1 MATVSLPNVG
11 HFFDSVTTRLI
22 AFGVPAVLIGA
33 CMLVLGWQL
42 SIMSIAQG
50 SAVPVRVWE
59 SPGDTSPAKHADTL
73 HLIQQVQ
80 PVTVVETRLSTHD
93 FWVLVDIATLNP
105 AQPTYIELPSRH
117 AMAMTCWDAQT
128 DETIGRATRWGTDG
142 MLTKSRAGFAWLHN
156 PGSGAP
162 QAVLCK
168 AAFRGPAQISALAWS
183 PAALKSA
190 QDHHQLTGTLLE
202 AGIGVLALFML
213 ITAVINRSMLHWVL
227 VGWLLLS
234 MRMASLSA
242 GTDFTLFGWTI
253 DPATLIV
260 MRQWTV
266 ILCFVMTVA
275 VFSLMFESELR
286 AIKGRWVLTVHQVS
300 AVILILFGLFSS
312 FEQTLPL
319 LWFGIV
325 SIGLLMLSYLFAIL
339 RRSHSPVALWYAAS
353 IVVTLVA
360 SMSEVIAASTGH
372 RQIYPAINSV
382 TAAIVSALLAAT
394 AVAQHMRTSTAEK
407 LDAQRTLKAAYE
419 GSPIG
424 LFTLNDDDQII
435 KCNVAFAQMLHSQD
449 LLGTPVC
456 QLFDDHTVNA
466 ILTLRGKPGTVAT
479 EIQIGMQLSDGID
492 RWFAMK
498 LSCVDG
504 KTIEGSLHDITEK
517 VTASSRLEFLVN
529 HDALT
534 ACLNLRGIERAT
546 QERPHPLVGLA
557 YFDMD
562 RFKVINDLYGH
573 EAGDAVLIQVVE
585 RFKQELGPLDLFA
598 RIGGDEFVVGFFNTD
613 IAAVSCRCQ
622 RMVDAVSQTPYAID
636 MQRFSLGVS
645 AGLIEAA
652 AFEKSSLKEIIA
664 AADNLCRKAKKRPN
678 EKLVIVDS
686 GRLFLKHQRTEL
698 ELIACLERGE
708 TPEGLYM
715 VMQPE
720 ISLTRPFESLNFEIL
735 LRMKNKEG
743 DTVPASVI
751 IEAAESHGKS
761 AIIDRWV
768 VTNAIQWIE
777 RHATQLSNTRFV
789 GVNLSGGSLND
800 EAFVE
805 ELFDLFEMHR
815 VALSKICLEITETV
829 ALTDMHMMQRFIDRA
844 RATGA
849 KVGLDDFGAGYSS
862 FGYLKGLSVDALKLD
877 GSLVRGASQ
886 TPSGKAIVFALGGL
900 VSNLGMKSIGEFAE
914 DLPTIRMLAAA
925 GVDYAQGYG
934 ISKPVNPERILA
946 ATSSA
951 DFIEDPAIL
960 AYITELQTQSQANIS
975 TFAGLFGTS
984 DFGAVH

>member
-22 AFGVPAVLIGA
+22 ACGVPAVLVA
-33 CMLVLGWQL
+33 TCMVVLGWQL
-42 SIMSIAQG
+42 SILSIAQG
-50 SAVPVRVWE
+50 NALPVRVWE
-59 SPGDTSPAKHADTL
+59 SPSDAPADHAETL
-73 HLIQQVQ
+73 RKVREAQ
-80 PVTVVETRLSTHD
+80 PVTLAETRLSTRD
-93 FWVLVDIATLNP
+93 FWVLMDLTPLNLSE
-105 AQPTYIELPSRH
+105 PTYVELPSRH
-117 AMAMTCWDAQT
+117 AMALTCWDAQT
-128 DETIGRATRWGTDG
+128 DRIIGRASRWATDG
-142 MLTKSRAGFAWLHN
+142 VLHKSRAGFAWLHQ
-156 PGSGAP
+156 PGPGVP
-162 QAVLCK
+162 TEVLCQS
-168 AAFRGPAQISALAWS
+168 AFRGPAQISALAWR
-183 PAALKSA
+183 PDALKSA

-202 AGIGVLALFML
+202 SGIGVLALFML
-213 ITAVINRSMLHWVL
+213 ITALINRSLLHWVL

-275 VFSLMFESELR
+275 VFSLMFEHELR
-286 AIKGRWVLTVHQVS
+286 EIKGRWVLTVHQVS
-300 AVILILFGLFSS
+300 ALVLIVFGLFST

-319 LWFGIV
+319 LWLGIV

-382 TAAIVSALLAAT
+382 TAAIASALLAAT

-407 LDAQRTLKAAYE
+407 LEAQRTLHAAYE

-424 LFTLNDDDQII
+424 LFTLNEDDQVV
-435 KCNVAFAQMLHSQD
+435 KCNFAMAHMLQSQD
-449 LLGTPVC
+449 LRGTPAS
-456 QLFDDHTVNA
+456 QLFDDHTVHA
-466 ILTLRGKPGTVAT
+466 IEALRAKPGTVAV
-479 EIQIGMQLSDGID
+479 ELQVCMQLSDRID
-492 RWFAMK
+492 RWFAVK
-498 LSCVDG
+498 LSSVDG
-504 KTIEGSLHDITEK
+504 KAIEGSMHDITEK
-517 VTASSRLEFLVN
+517 VTASAQLEFLVN

-534 ACLNLRGIERAT
+534 GCLNLRGIERTT
-546 QERPHPLVGLA
+546 QDMPQRLVALA

-573 EAGDAVLIQVVE
+573 EAGDAVLMQVAE
-585 RFKQELGPLDLFA
+585 RLQQELGPLDLLA
-598 RIGGDEFVVGFFNTD
+598 RIGGDEFVVALFNTD
-613 IAAVSCRCQ
+613 MPAVSHRCQ
-622 RMVDAVSQTPYAID
+622 RMVDAVSQTPYTID
-636 MQRFSLGVS
+636 VQRFSLGMS

-652 AFEKSSLKEIIA
+652 AFENSSLKEIIA
-664 AADNLCRKAKKRPN
+664 AADNLCRKAKHRPHQ
-678 EKLVIVDS
+678 KLVIVDS
-686 GRLFLKHQRTEL
+686 GQVFLKHQRTEL
-698 ELIACLERGE
+698 DLIACLERGD

-720 ISLTRPFESLNFEIL
+720 ISLTRPFDSLNFEIL
-735 LRMKNKEG
+735 LRMKNNEG

-751 IEAAESHGKS
+751 IDAAESHGKS

-777 RHATQLSNTRFV
+777 RHALQLTNTRFV

-805 ELFDLFEMHR
+805 ELFELFDLHR

-829 ALTDMHMMQRFIDRA
+829 ALTDMRMMQRFIDRA
-844 RATGA
+844 RAIGA

-877 GSLVRGASQ
+877 GSLIRGASQ

-914 DLPTIRMLAAA
+914 DLPTIRMLSAA

-934 ISKPVNPERILA
+934 ISKPVSPERILA
-946 ATSSA
+946 ARSSA

-960 AYITELQTQSQANIS
+960 AYITELQTQGRSS
-975 TFAGLFGTS
+975 SFGGLFDHSGL
-984 DFGAVH
+984 GVMH